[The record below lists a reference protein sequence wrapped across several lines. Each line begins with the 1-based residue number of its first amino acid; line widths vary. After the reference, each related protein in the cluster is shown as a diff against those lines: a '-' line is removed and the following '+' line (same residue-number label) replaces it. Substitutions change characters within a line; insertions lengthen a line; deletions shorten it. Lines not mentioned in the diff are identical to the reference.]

1 MLPKPNFLNI
11 LTPFICEWVNNLS
24 QLHMH
29 EEYPAVE
36 VQIVDM
42 LHDPI
47 FDLYE
52 LNISDGVHCI
62 TVNLDTTLNFMVKEN
77 KIDIFDIL
85 VVRKAWGHPKTFYVE
100 LVSI

>member
-52 LNISDGVHCI
+52 LNISDGVHYI
-62 TVNLDTTLNFMVKEN
+62 TVNLDTKLNFMVKEN

-85 VVRKAWGHPKTFYVE
+85 VVRKAWGHPKSYYVE

>member
-1 MLPKPNFLNI
+1 MSKNNFGYPKLGK
-11 LTPFICEWVNNLS
+11 LWDTL
-24 QLHMH
+24 
-29 EEYPAVE
+29 
-36 VQIVDM
+36 M

-52 LNISDGVHCI
+52 LNISDGVHYI
-62 TVNLDTTLNFMVKEN
+62 TVNLNTKLNFMVKEN